1 MKECQLATAS
11 DTKSVDTAAA
21 AAAAAA
27 VVPVTEDVAP
37 SAGGDEMLVN
47 ALQKKYDALR
57 DKLLLEVR
65 TFDNEHFHYK
75 TCQGNK
81 VL

>member
-11 DTKSVDTAAA
+11 DTKSVDTA